1 MDPLHPIIPTQ
12 PTIPPVVPPPPVR
25 RVDRDAGQGPGGR
38 GRDASGRR
46 RGQEPTT
53 DEDAPAPDTAR
64 PDDGDEHPHIDITV

>member
-25 RVDRDAGQGPGGR
+25 RVDRDARQGR
-38 GRDASGRR
+38 ERDVSGRR
-46 RGQEPTT
+46 RGPEPA
-53 DEDAPAPDTAR
+53 DEDPPAPEAVR

>member
-25 RVDRDAGQGPGGR
+25 RVDRDARDAREGR

-46 RGQEPTT
+46 RGQEPAP
-53 DEDAPAPDTAR
+53 EDPPAPDATG

>member
-25 RVDRDAGQGPGGR
+25 RVDRDAREGR

-46 RGQEPTT
+46 REQAPS
-53 DEDAPAPDTAR
+53 DEDALAPDAPR